1 VVWLKTKIGK
11 RKARCF
17 FIKFEHQN
25 LIYTPNNCI
34 MRWTF
39 KPQPDPLLVEALQES
54 LQIDALTARL
64 LVQRGITTF
73 DQARQFF
80 RPSVADL
87 HDPFLMKDMDLAVA
101 RIELALAK
109 QEKILVFGD
118 YDVDGTTAVSLVSAY
133 LKTRTTQVATYI
145 PDRYI
150 EGYGVSFQ
158 GIDFATDN
166 EFTLI
171 IALDCGI
178 KSIDHVQYAQERGI
192 DFIICDHHRPGETLP
207 QAVAVLD
214 PKRDDCSYPYDEL
227 CGCGI
232 GFKLIQALAQNQN
245 QTAEELLPYLDLVA
259 TAIAADIVPMT
270 GENRAL
276 AFLGLHVINSNPRPG
291 IRALLQHV
299 KNKTLTIS
307 DVVFTLA
314 PRINAAG
321 RIKHGNYA
329 VALLS
334 EFDSEQAQQFA
345 AEIEQFNADRKV
357 LDQSI
362 TQEALAQ
369 IVQNQEE
376 TTATTV
382 VFQENWHKGV
392 IGIVASRLIET
403 YHRPTLVFT
412 KSGEYYAAS
421 ARSVPGF
428 DVYEALEACAEHLV
442 QFGGHKYAAGLSLKP
457 ENYTAFKQAFE
468 NVVQSTLPTEM
479 ETPEIEIDAEIEL
492 TQITP
497 KLMRI
502 LKQFEPFGPQNLA
515 PVFKSTQLRDTGYAK
530 FIGADQTHLKMQV
543 VQGNS
548 ERFGA
553 VGFGLADKLPLV
565 SQRQPFNAVYCLEE
579 NEWNNTV
586 SIQLRVKDIQS

>member
-1 VVWLKTKIGK
+1 
-11 RKARCF
+11 
-17 FIKFEHQN
+17 
-25 LIYTPNNCI
+25 

-39 KPQPDPLLVEALQES
+39 KPQPDPLLLEALQES
-54 LQIDALTARL
+54 LQIDALTASL
-64 LVQRGITTF
+64 LVQRGITSF

-80 RPSVADL
+80 RPSIADL
-87 HDPFLMKDMDLAVA
+87 HDPFLMKDMDLAVG
-101 RIELALAK
+101 RIETALAK

-133 LKTRTTQVATYI
+133 LKTRTEQVATYI

-158 GIDFATDN
+158 GIDFASDN
-166 EFTLI
+166 EFSLI

-178 KSIDHVQYAQERGI
+178 KSVAHVQYAQERGI
-192 DFIICDHHRPGETLP
+192 DFIICDHHRPGEILP
-207 QAVAVLD
+207 EAIAVLD
-214 PKRDDCSYPYDEL
+214 PKRDDCFYPYDEL

-245 QTAEELLPYLDLVA
+245 QDVEELLPYLDLVA

-276 AFLGLHVINSNPRPG
+276 AYLGLQVMNTNPRPG

-299 KNKTLTIS
+299 KNKIYTIS

-334 EFDSEQAQQFA
+334 EFDQEQALQFA
-345 AEIEQFNADRKV
+345 ADIEQFNADRKV
-357 LDQSI
+357 LDQFI

-369 IVQNQEE
+369 IIQNKEE
-376 TTATTV
+376 NAATTV
-382 VFQENWHKGV
+382 VFQADWHKGV
-392 IGIVASRLIET
+392 IGIVASRVIET

-412 KSGEYYAAS
+412 QSGEYYAAS

-457 ENYTAFKQAFE
+457 ENYAAFKQAFE
-468 NVVQSTLPTEM
+468 KVVQATLPTEM

-492 TQITP
+492 AQITP

-515 PVFKSTQLRDTGYAK
+515 PVFLTKNLRDTGYAK
-530 FIGADQTHLKMQV
+530 PIGADQTHLKLQV

-553 VGFGLADKLPLV
+553 IGFGLSDKLSLV
-565 SQRQPFNAVYCLEE
+565 NQRQSFEAVYCLEE
-579 NEWNNTV
+579 NDWNNTV
-586 SIQLRVKDIQS
+586 SIQLRIKDIQA

>member
-1 VVWLKTKIGK
+1 
-11 RKARCF
+11 
-17 FIKFEHQN
+17 
-25 LIYTPNNCI
+25 

-54 LQIDALTARL
+54 LQIDALTASL

-80 RPSVADL
+80 RPSLDDL
-87 HDPFLMKDMDLAVA
+87 HDPFLMKDMDLAVN
-101 RIELALAK
+101 RIETALAK
-109 QEKILVFGD
+109 HENILVFGD

-133 LKTRTTQVATYI
+133 LKTRTNQVATYI

-158 GIDFATDN
+158 GIDFAVDN
-166 EFTLI
+166 EFSLI

-178 KSIDHVQYAQERGI
+178 KSVEHVKYALERGI

-214 PKRDDCSYPYDEL
+214 PKRDDCFYPYDEL

-245 QTAEELLPYLDLVA
+245 QAVEELLPYLDLVA

-276 AFLGLHVINSNPRPG
+276 AFLGLQIINSNPRPG
-291 IRALLQHV
+291 IRALLQQV
-299 KNKTLTIS
+299 KNKTRTIS

-334 EFDSEQAQQFA
+334 EFDSNQAQQFA
-345 AEIEQFNADRKV
+345 AEIEQFNADRKE
-357 LDQSI
+357 LDKAI

-376 TTATTV
+376 NAATTV
-382 VFQENWHKGV
+382 VFQADWHKGV

-412 KSGEYYAAS
+412 QSGDYYAAS
-421 ARSVPGF
+421 ARSVSGF
-428 DVYEALEACAEHLV
+428 DVYAALEACAEHLV

-457 ENYTAFKQAFE
+457 ENYAVFKQAFE
-468 NVVQSTLPTEM
+468 NVVQTTLPTEM
-479 ETPEIEIDAEIEL
+479 ETPEIAIDASLQLE
-492 TQITP
+492 QITP

-502 LKQFEPFGPQNLA
+502 LKQFEPFGPLNLA
-515 PVFKSTQLRDTGYAK
+515 PVFHTAQLRDTGYAK
-530 FIGADQTHLKMQV
+530 PIGADQTHLKLQV

-548 ERFGA
+548 ERYGA
-553 VGFGLADKLPLV
+553 IGFGLADKLSLV
-565 SQRQPFNAVYCLEE
+565 NQRQSFEAVYCLDE

-586 SIQLRVKDIQS
+586 SIQLRIKDIQA

>member
-80 RPSVADL
+80 RPSIADL
-87 HDPFLMKDMDLAVA
+87 HDPFLMKDMDLAVI

-232 GFKLIQALAQNQN
+232 GFKLIQALAQNQD
-245 QTAEELLPYLDLVA
+245 QAVEELLPYLDLVA

-299 KNKTLTIS
+299 KSKILTIS

-334 EFDSEQAQQFA
+334 EFDSDQAQQFA
-345 AEIEQFNADRKV
+345 AEIEQFNADRKE
-357 LDQSI
+357 LDKAI
-362 TQEALAQ
+362 TQEALSQ

-376 TTATTV
+376 TAATTV
-382 VFQENWHKGV
+382 VFHENWHKGV

-515 PVFKSTQLRDTGYAK
+515 PVFQSTQLRDTGYAK

>member
-1 VVWLKTKIGK
+1 MVWLKTKIGK

>member
-25 LIYTPNNCI
+25 LIYTPNNFR

-80 RPSVADL
+80 RPSIADL
-87 HDPFLMKDMDLAVA
+87 HDPFLMKDMDLAVN
-101 RIELALAK
+101 RIESALAK
-109 QEKILVFGD
+109 QDKILVFGD

-158 GIDFATDN
+158 GIDFAADN

-192 DFIICDHHRPGETLP
+192 DFIICDHHRPGEKLP

-245 QTAEELLPYLDLVA
+245 QGVEELMPYLDLVA

-299 KNKTLTIS
+299 KNKILTIS

-345 AEIEQFNADRKV
+345 AEIEQFNADRKE
-357 LDQSI
+357 LDKAI

-376 TTATTV
+376 TTVTTV

-392 IGIVASRLIET
+392 IGIVASRLIES

-515 PVFKSTQLRDTGYAK
+515 PVFQSTQLRDTGYAK

-553 VGFGLADKLPLV
+553 VGFGLADKLARV
-565 SQRQPFNAVYCLEE
+565 SQRQPFDAVYCLEE

>member
-1 VVWLKTKIGK
+1 
-11 RKARCF
+11 
-17 FIKFEHQN
+17 
-25 LIYTPNNCI
+25 

-64 LVQRGITTF
+64 LVQRGITNF

-80 RPSVADL
+80 RPSAADL

-214 PKRDDCSYPYDEL
+214 PKRDDCTYPYDEL

-245 QTAEELLPYLDLVA
+245 QAVEELLPYLDLVA

-299 KNKTLTIS
+299 KSKILTIS

-334 EFDSEQAQQFA
+334 EFDSDQAQQFA
-345 AEIEQFNADRKV
+345 AEIEQFNADRKE
-357 LDQSI
+357 LDKAI
-362 TQEALAQ
+362 TQEALSQ
-369 IVQNQEE
+369 IVQYQEE
-376 TTATTV
+376 TAATTV

-515 PVFKSTQLRDTGYAK
+515 PVFQSTQLRDTGYAK

>member
-1 VVWLKTKIGK
+1 
-11 RKARCF
+11 
-17 FIKFEHQN
+17 
-25 LIYTPNNCI
+25 

-54 LQIDALTARL
+54 LQIDTLTATL

-87 HDPFLMKDMDLAVA
+87 HDPFLMKDMDLAVN
-101 RIELALAK
+101 RIETALAK
-109 QEKILVFGD
+109 EENILVFGD

-133 LKTRTTQVATYI
+133 LKTRTNQVATYI

-158 GIDFATDN
+158 GIDFAADN
-166 EFTLI
+166 EFSLI

-178 KSIDHVQYAQERGI
+178 KSVQHVQYAQERGI

-214 PKRDDCSYPYDEL
+214 PKRDDCFYPYDEL

-245 QTAEELLPYLDLVA
+245 QAVEELLPYLDLVA

-276 AFLGLHVINSNPRPG
+276 AFLGLQIINNNPRPG
-291 IRALLQHV
+291 IRALLQQV
-299 KNKTLTIS
+299 KNKTRTIS

-334 EFDSEQAQQFA
+334 EFDSNQAQQFA
-345 AEIEQFNADRKV
+345 AEIEQFNADRKE
-357 LDQSI
+357 LDKAI

-376 TTATTV
+376 NAATTV
-382 VFQENWHKGV
+382 VFQADWHKGV

-412 KSGEYYAAS
+412 QSGDYYAAS
-421 ARSVPGF
+421 ARSVSGF
-428 DVYEALEACAEHLV
+428 DVYAALEACAEHLV

-457 ENYTAFKQAFE
+457 ENYAAFKQAFE
-468 NVVQSTLPTEM
+468 NVVQTTLPTEM
-479 ETPEIEIDAEIEL
+479 ETPEIAIDASLQLE
-492 TQITP
+492 QITP

-502 LKQFEPFGPQNLA
+502 LKQFEPFGPLNLA
-515 PVFKSTQLRDTGYAK
+515 PVFHTAQLRDTGYAK
-530 FIGADQTHLKMQV
+530 PIGADQTHLKLQV

-553 VGFGLADKLPLV
+553 IGFGLADKLSLV
-565 SQRQPFNAVYCLEE
+565 NQRQSFEAVYCLEE

-586 SIQLRVKDIQS
+586 SIQLRIKDIQA

>member
-1 VVWLKTKIGK
+1 
-11 RKARCF
+11 
-17 FIKFEHQN
+17 
-25 LIYTPNNCI
+25 

-39 KPQPDPLLVEALQES
+39 KPQPDSLLVEALQES
-54 LQIDALTARL
+54 LQIDTLTATL

-80 RPSVADL
+80 RPSLADL
-87 HDPFLMKDMDLAVA
+87 HDPFLMKDMDLAVT
-101 RIELALAK
+101 RIETALAK
-109 QEKILVFGD
+109 QENILVFGD

-133 LKTRTTQVATYI
+133 LKTRTNHVATYI

-158 GIDFATDN
+158 GIDFAADN
-166 EFTLI
+166 EFSLI

-178 KSIDHVQYAQERGI
+178 KSVEHVQYAQERGI

-214 PKRDDCSYPYDEL
+214 PKRDDCFYPYDEL

-232 GFKLIQALAQNQN
+232 GFKLIQALAKNQN
-245 QTAEELLPYLDLVA
+245 QAVEELLPYLDLVA

-276 AFLGLHVINSNPRPG
+276 AYLGLQIINSNPRPG
-291 IRALLQHV
+291 IRALLQQV
-299 KNKTLTIS
+299 KNKTRTIS

-334 EFDSEQAQQFA
+334 EFDSNQAQQFA
-345 AEIEQFNADRKV
+345 AEIEQFNADRKE
-357 LDQSI
+357 LDKAI

-376 TTATTV
+376 NAATTV
-382 VFQENWHKGV
+382 VFQADWHKGV

-412 KSGEYYAAS
+412 QSGDYYAAS
-421 ARSVPGF
+421 ARSVSGF
-428 DVYEALEACAEHLV
+428 DVYAALEACAEHLV

-457 ENYTAFKQAFE
+457 ENYAAFKQAFE
-468 NVVQSTLPTEM
+468 NVVQTTLPTEM
-479 ETPEIEIDAEIEL
+479 ETPEIAIDASLQLE
-492 TQITP
+492 QITP

-502 LKQFEPFGPQNLA
+502 LKQFEPFGPLNLA
-515 PVFKSTQLRDTGYAK
+515 PVFHTAQLRDTGYAK
-530 FIGADQTHLKMQV
+530 PIGADQTHLKMQV

-553 VGFGLADKLPLV
+553 IGFGLADKLSLV
-565 SQRQPFNAVYCLEE
+565 NQRQSFEAVYCLEE

-586 SIQLRVKDIQS
+586 SIQLRIKDIQA